1 MQIITDQNNIY
12 HQTNNS
18 NITKEYFQSAK
29 FHMNVLEIQTT
40 GFTMCKHNFNMNV
53 FRHGTRAA
61 LASPLEGPGYFIRQ
75 IPFVFRNTHLTNCTE
90 HGHPCSPPDAFCI
103 RATYRQAPPQIPPC
117 LLEVFRMNPLLIS
130 SRSPIHTPQAKVQGS
145 QKPPAS
151 LTVHLGTAT
160 GRTAYMTLPAIYQ
173 LAGARCKSGH
183 YYTTHFIK
191 SSSKS
196 SNLLREF
203 GQSS

>member
-53 FRHGTRAA
+53 FRHGARAA

-145 QKPPAS
+145 QQKAPCIPNSAS
-151 LTVHLGTAT
+151 RHRDRQDSVHDPS
-160 GRTAYMTLPAIYQ
+160 RYISISW
-173 LAGARCKSGH
+173 CKMQ
-183 YYTTHFIK
+183 K
-191 SSSKS
+191 WP
-196 SNLLREF
+196 LLHNSF
-203 GQSS
+203 Y